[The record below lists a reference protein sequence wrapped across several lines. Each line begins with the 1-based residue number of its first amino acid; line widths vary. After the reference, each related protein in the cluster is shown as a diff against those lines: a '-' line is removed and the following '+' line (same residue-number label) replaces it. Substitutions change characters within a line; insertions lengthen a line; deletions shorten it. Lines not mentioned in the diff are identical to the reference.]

1 MLVTVKMVTP
11 ARTLTAIAIACVI
24 AMPCGAEEARVQ
36 ITPRTLSRTKTAHA
50 SAIRVDVK
58 LTLIPVT
65 VTGPLGAP
73 FPGLSKEAFRLIEDG
88 VEQEIKYF
96 TSEDS
101 PVSLGVVFD
110 ASRSMDGKLD
120 QSRQA
125 VSQFFH
131 TATPGDEF
139 LAIEFS
145 STPKMLCDF
154 TSDTALIEKSLAG
167 IKPKNWTALFD
178 AVYLATHQMKRAKNP
193 RKALL
198 VLSDGNDN
206 YSRYSESEMK
216 SLVREGDVC
225 IYSIGL
231 VGSGLMKRHLRVLKQ
246 LSELTGGH
254 YYEVEKLTDL
264 PAAAEKM
271 SAAIRNQYVLGYF
284 SSKPQS
290 DGLYR
295 KIEVKLNQEAGLP
308 HLNASWRRGYYAP
321 GEW

>member
-1 MLVTVKMVTP
+1 MNRMSP
-11 ARTLTAIAIACVI
+11 ARTGTAIAIACAI
-24 AMPCGAEEARVQ
+24 AMPCGAEETRVQ
-36 ITPRTLSRTKTAHA
+36 ITPRIVARTKTAPA
-50 SAIRVDVK
+50 AAIRVDVR

-65 VTGPLGAP
+65 VTSPLGAP
-73 FPGLSKEAFRLIEDG
+73 FPGLPKEAFRLIEDG
-88 VEQEIKYF
+88 VEQEVKFF

-110 ASRSMDGKLD
+110 TSRSMEGKLD
-120 QSRQA
+120 QSRRA
-125 VSQFFH
+125 VAQFFQ
-131 TATPGDEF
+131 TAMPGDEF
-139 LAIEFS
+139 FAIEFS
-145 STPKMLCDF
+145 NTPKMLCDF
-154 TSDTALIEKSLAG
+154 TSDTALIERSLLG

-178 AVYLATHQMKRAKNP
+178 AVYLATHQMKRARNP

-198 VLSDGNDN
+198 ILSDGNDN

-254 YYEVEKLTDL
+254 FYEVERMSDL
-264 PAAAEKM
+264 PAAAENI
-271 SAAIRNQYVLGYF
+271 SAAIRNQYVLGYS

-295 KIEVKLNQEAGLP
+295 KIEVKLNQEGGLP
-308 HLNASWRRGYYAP
+308 RLNASWRKGYYAP
-321 GEW
+321 AGW

>member
-1 MLVTVKMVTP
+1 MKMVSP
-11 ARTLTAIAIACVI
+11 ARTSTAIAIACVF
-24 AMPCGAEEARVQ
+24 AMACGAEETRVQ
-36 ITPRTLSRTKTAHA
+36 ITPRLVSRTKTAPA
-50 SAIRVDVK
+50 AAIRVDVK

-73 FPGLSKEAFRLIEDG
+73 VPGLPKEAFHLIEDG
-88 VEQEIKYF
+88 VEQEVKYF
-96 TSEDS
+96 SSEDS

-120 QSRQA
+120 QSRLA
-125 VSQFFH
+125 VSQFFQ

-139 LAIEFS
+139 FAIEFS
-145 STPKMLCDF
+145 NTPMMLCDF
-154 TSDTALIEKSLAG
+154 TSDTALIEKSLAS

-178 AVYLATHQMKRAKNP
+178 AVYLATHHMKRARNP

-231 VGSGLMKRHLRVLKQ
+231 VGSGIMKRHIRVLKQ
-246 LSELTGGH
+246 LSEQTGGH
-254 YYEVEKLTDL
+254 SYEVERMSDL
-264 PAAAEKM
+264 PAAAEKI

-295 KIEVKLNQEAGLP
+295 KIEVRMNQEAGLP
-308 HLNASWRRGYYAP
+308 HLNASWRKGYYAP
-321 GEW
+321 AGW

>member
-1 MLVTVKMVTP
+1 MKMVSP
-11 ARTLTAIAIACVI
+11 AAIAMACAS
-24 AMPCGAEEARVQ
+24 AMLCSAEEARVQ
-36 ITPRTLSRTKTAHA
+36 ISPRIASRTKTAA
-50 SAIRVDVK
+50 AIRVDVK

-73 FPGLSKEAFRLIEDG
+73 YPGLAKEAFRLIEDG
-88 VEQEIKYF
+88 VDQEVKYF

-110 ASRSMDGKLD
+110 ASRSMEGKLD
-120 QSRQA
+120 QSRRA
-125 VSQFFH
+125 VSQFFR
-131 TATPGDEF
+131 TAIPGDEF
-139 LAIEFS
+139 FAIEFS
-145 STPKMLCDF
+145 SAPRLLCDF
-154 TSDTALIEKSLAG
+154 TSDTELIESSLAS

-178 AVYLATHQMKRAKNP
+178 AVYLATHQMKRARNP

-198 VLSDGNDN
+198 ILSDGNDN

-231 VGSGLMKRHLRVLKQ
+231 IGSGLLKRHIRVLKE
-246 LSELTGGH
+246 LSEQTGGH
-254 YYEVEKLTDL
+254 SYEVERMSDL
-264 PAAAEKM
+264 PAAAEKI

-295 KIEVKLNQEAGLP
+295 KIEVHVNQEAGLP
-308 HLNASWRRGYYAP
+308 RLSASWRKGYYAP
-321 GEW
+321 DGW